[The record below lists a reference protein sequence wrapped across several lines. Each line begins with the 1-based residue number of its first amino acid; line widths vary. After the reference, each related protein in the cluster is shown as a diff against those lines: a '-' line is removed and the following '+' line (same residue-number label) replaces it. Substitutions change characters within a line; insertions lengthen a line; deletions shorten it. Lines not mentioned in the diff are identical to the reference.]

1 MEEEEVN
8 PPEREEYAR
17 GREKGW
23 IFQEEIF
30 QGVISRTFGEFSL
43 GQCLFQSL
51 QFTVYYTIDNILTQ
65 LM

>member
-30 QGVISRTFGEFSL
+30 QGVISRTFGEFCL
-43 GQCLFQSL
+43 GQ
-51 QFTVYYTIDNILTQ
+51 
-65 LM
+65 